1 MRIPAFALPLFCAVL
16 AGAAS
21 AQAGP
26 EAKAVYQSSCAAC
39 HATGAAGAPKLGDAR
54 AWNPRLA
61 TGIDMLYRSAI
72 AGKGA
77 MPARG
82 GNARLSDA
90 AVESA
95 VNYMVLQVDPKPA
108 PAAGAKPPAG
118 AVAVAPAAGKGTS
131 PGSATE
137 PAKSTAATPPVAP
150 VVAGGKG
157 ASVYQSG
164 CAACHATGIAG
175 APKVGDVAAW
185 GARAKGGTA
194 ALYASALK
202 GKGGMPAKGGNATL
216 ADADVQAAVDHM
228 LAQSGVARPTGA
240 SAPADTPKSAATAPA
255 GSTMIAAAVPPANV
269 PSVPTPATAPAPT
282 APPSPVATAGD
293 ANAFN
298 RLLRPPAQRN
308 LPPAEDGIH
317 DPGNDG
323 TLALQPPLAAF
334 AALPKSNAGNRI
346 DWVKALTEA
355 KIQPRFDRADPN
367 AVPAVMDLN
376 IVREV
381 KGSMPDVVYPHKQHT
396 EWLDCANCHP
406 AIFVP
411 QKGANQISMAAILL
425 GQKCGVCHG
434 KVAFPVS
441 ECRLCHSKN
450 KATPSTTAVAK

>member
-1 MRIPAFALPLFCAVL
+1 MRAPAFALSFALAV
-16 AGAAS
+16 ASSTVS

-26 EAKAVYQSSCAAC
+26 EGRAVYQSTCAAC
-39 HATGAAGAPKLGDAR
+39 HATGAAGAPRLGDAK
-54 AWNPRLA
+54 AWNSRFA
-61 TGIDMLYRSAI
+61 AGIGVLYRSAI
-72 AGKGA
+72 SGKGA

-90 AVESA
+90 EVEAA
-95 VNYMVLQVDPKPA
+95 VNYMVLQADAKPA
-108 PAAGAKPPAG
+108 PAAGAKVPAAAAAG
-118 AVAVAPAAGKGTS
+118 APIAAP
-131 PGSATE
+131 
-137 PAKSTAATPPVAP
+137 
-150 VVAGGKG
+150 GKG
-157 ASVYQSG
+157 ATVYQSV
-164 CAACHATGIAG
+164 CAACHATGVVG
-175 APKVGDVAAW
+175 APKVGDAAAW
-185 GARAKGGTA
+185 GGRAKGGIA
-194 ALYASALK
+194 SLYASALK

-228 LAQSGVARPTGA
+228 LAQSGVAKSAGA
-240 SAPADTPKSAATAPA
+240 SVPSDPRKTADAATPGVTPSAAAASGGNAPSAPAPA
-255 GSTMIAAAVPPANV
+255 IAAAPVASQPAL
-269 PSVPTPATAPAPT
+269 
-282 APPSPVATAGD
+282 ATAGD

-298 RLLRPPAQRN
+298 RLLRPPAKRN

-346 DWVKALTEA
+346 DWGKALIEG
-355 KIQPRFDRADPN
+355 KIQPRFDRVDPN

-450 KATPSTTAVAK
+450 KTAPLAAAGTN